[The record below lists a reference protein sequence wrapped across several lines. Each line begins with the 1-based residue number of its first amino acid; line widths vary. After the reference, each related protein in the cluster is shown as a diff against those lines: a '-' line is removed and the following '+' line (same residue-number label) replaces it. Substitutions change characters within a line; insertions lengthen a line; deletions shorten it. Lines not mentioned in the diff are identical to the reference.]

1 MRPLLISLLLLA
13 GSLHHLPVLAGQGR
27 FQPATAGGLE
37 AGYDSLLTALARTI
51 PLSAGYDTA
60 RTREIARFK
69 KALQPGR
76 PLPVIFDAEEKIYE
90 LYRTFNY
97 DSAYSYAT
105 RLTTI
110 AREMQDAPH
119 LVAAQLKLSFILLSA
134 GLYKETYDSLHSLTS
149 RPIPDTLKGEY
160 YTLWGRYYYDLA
172 GYANDP
178 YHSVEYDKKGNQYLD
193 SALAFYA
200 QAPASFEYIY
210 YSGLRNFKQNRTA
223 EAASFFEKLLATP
236 TLTDHQ
242 LALTASTLSAIYLQQ
257 GDRDKAVDLLI
268 RATLAD
274 IRSSTK
280 ETVAIFHLAELLYKK
295 GDLKHAVMCI
305 ESAIANA
312 EFYGARQRKI
322 QASSILP
329 LIEGERIN
337 GIEAQ
342 KSLLI
347 KYAILVTLL
356 VLALIVL
363 AWIILR
369 QVQQLKKTQQALSEA
384 NDRQQVINRQLEES
398 NKIKEEYIGYF
409 FNMDSE
415 FYNKL
420 DKIKTTIEH
429 KLQERRYD
437 DIKFFLNKIDARK
450 EKEELLLTFDKIFL
464 KLFPNF
470 VTEVNALLRDE
481 EKIRLKE
488 GELLTTDLRIF
499 ALMRMGVADP
509 EKIALILEYSVKTIY
524 SYKSRIKNKA
534 ILPGD
539 AFEEK
544 VMQIK
549 TL

>member
-1 MRPLLISLLLLA
+1 MRQLLISFLLLVF
-13 GSLHHLPVLAGQGR
+13 SLITLPAL
-27 FQPATAGGLE
+27 AGGLKE
-37 AGYDSLLTALARTI
+37 AASNSDSLVTELTKAI

-60 RTREIARFK
+60 RTREITR
-69 KALQPGR
+69 LQQSLNTPGQS
-76 PLPVIFDAEEKIYE
+76 LPAIFDRQEKIYE
-90 LYRTFNY
+90 QYKTLKS
-97 DSAYSYAT
+97 DSAYSYAI
-105 RLTTI
+105 RLIGI

-119 LVAAQLKLSFILLSA
+119 LIAAQLKLSFILLSA
-134 GLYKETYDSLHSLTS
+134 GLYKETYDSLYSLTN
-149 RPIPDTLKGEY
+149 RLIPDSLKGEY
-160 YTLWGRYYYDLA
+160 YTLWGRYYYDMA
-172 GYANDP
+172 GYANDH
-178 YHSVEYDKKGNQYLD
+178 YHSVDYDKKGNQYLD
-193 SALAFYA
+193 SALAFF
-200 QAPASFEYIY
+200 PPPSFAYIY
-210 YSGLRNFKQNRTA
+210 YSGLKSFKQNTTG
-223 EAASFFEKLLATP
+223 EGASFFEKLLATP
-236 TLTDHQ
+236 SLTDHQ
-242 LALTASTLSAIYLQQ
+242 LALTASTLSAIYLQK
-257 GDRDKAVDLLI
+257 GDQDKAIDLLI
-268 RATLAD
+268 RATMAD

-369 QVQQLKKTQQALSEA
+369 QVQQLKRTQQALSVA
-384 NDRQQVINRQLEES
+384 NEKQQVINHQLEES

-420 DKIKTTIEH
+420 DKIKTTIEQ

-450 EKEELLLTFDKIFL
+450 EKEELLLSFDKIFL

-488 GELLTTDLRIF
+488 GELLTTDLLTLARI
-499 ALMRMGVADP
+499 
-509 EKIALILEYSVKTIY
+509 
-524 SYKSRIKNKA
+524 
-534 ILPGD
+534 
-539 AFEEK
+539 
-544 VMQIK
+544 
-549 TL
+549 

>member
-1 MRPLLISLLLLA
+1 MRSLLISLLFLA
-13 GSLHHLPVLAGQGR
+13 LGLSS
-27 FQPATAGGLE
+27 FATNS
-37 AGYDSLLTALARTI
+37 DSLLTELSKTI
-51 PLSAGYDTA
+51 PLSASYDTA
-60 RTREIARFK
+60 RTREITRLKQTLNAPN
-69 KALQPGR
+69 QS
-76 PLPVIFDAEEKIYE
+76 LPSIFDQQERIYE
-90 LYRTFNY
+90 QYKTFNY
-97 DSAYSYAT
+97 DSAYSYAL
-105 RLTTI
+105 RLIGT
-110 AREMQDAPH
+110 AREMQDARY
-119 LVAAQLKLSFILLSA
+119 LIAAQLKLSFILLSA
-134 GLYKETYDSLHSLTS
+134 GLYKETYDSLSSLTN
-149 RPIPDTLKGEY
+149 RPIPDSLKGEY
-160 YTLWGRYYYDLA
+160 YTLWGRYYYDMA
-172 GYANDP
+172 GYANDH
-178 YHSVEYDKKGNQYLD
+178 YHSVDYDKKGNQYLD
-193 SALAFYA
+193 SALSFFPP
-200 QAPASFEYIY
+200 QSFEYIY
-210 YSGLRNFKQNRTA
+210 YSGLKNFKQNSSG
-223 EAASFFEKLLATP
+223 EGASFFEKLLTTP
-236 TLTDHQ
+236 SLTDHQ
-242 LALTASTLSAIYLQQ
+242 LALTASTLSAIYLQK
-257 GDRDKAVDLLI
+257 GDRDKAINLLI
-268 RATLAD
+268 EATLAD

-280 ETVAIFHLAELLYKK
+280 ETVAIFHLAELLYKQ

-356 VLALIVL
+356 VLALVVL

-384 NDRQQVINRQLEES
+384 NDKLKVINHQLEDS

-409 FNMDSE
+409 FNIDSE

-420 DKIKTTIEH
+420 DKIKTTIEN

-450 EKEELLLTFDKIFL
+450 EKEELLLSFDKIFV
-464 KLFPNF
+464 KLFPHF

-534 ILPGD
+534 ILPGE

-544 VMQIK
+544 IMQIK

>member
-1 MRPLLISLLLLA
+1 MRQLLITLLLL
-13 GSLHHLPVLAGQGR
+13 
-27 FQPATAGGLE
+27 TAGLTT
-37 AGYDSLLTALARTI
+37 AHANNDSLLNQLSRSI

-60 RTREIARFK
+60 HIRGITRLKE
-69 KALQPGR
+69 LLHTPGQP
-76 PLPVIFDAEEKIYE
+76 PQLIFDRYENIYE
-90 LYRTFNY
+90 AYKTFNY
-97 DSAYSYAT
+97 DSAYTYAI
-105 RLTTI
+105 RLIGI
-110 AREMQDAPH
+110 ARQLQDGPH
-119 LVAAQLKLSFILLSA
+119 LIRAQLKLSFILLSA
-134 GLYKETYDSLHSLTS
+134 GLYKETYDSLHSLAS
-149 RPIPDTLKGEY
+149 RRIPDSLKGEY

-172 GYANDP
+172 GYTNDQ
-178 YHSVEYDKKGNQYLD
+178 YHSVDYDKKGNQYLD
-193 SALAFYA
+193 SALTFY
-200 QAPASFEYIY
+200 PLESFQYIY
-210 YSGLRNFKQNRTA
+210 YSGLKNFKQNSNGGGA
-223 EAASFFEKLLATP
+223 PFFEKLLATP
-236 TLTDHQ
+236 SLTDHQ
-242 LALTASTLSAIYLQQ
+242 LALTASTFSAIYLQR
-257 GDRDKAVDLLI
+257 GDRDKAIDLLI
-268 RATLAD
+268 EATLAD

-295 GDLKHAVMCI
+295 RDLKHAVLCI

-356 VLALIVL
+356 VLALIAL

-369 QVQQLKKTQQALSEA
+369 QVQQLKRTQQALSEA
-384 NDRQQVINRQLEES
+384 NEKQQVINHQLEES

-420 DKIKTTIEH
+420 DKIKTTIEN

-450 EKEELLLTFDKIFL
+450 EKEELLLSFDKIFL

>member
-1 MRPLLISLLLLA
+1 MRPLLISLLFLA
-13 GSLHHLPVLAGQGR
+13 LSLTNTTAR
-27 FQPATAGGLE
+27 AGGE
-37 AGYDSLLTALARTI
+37 GAADSLLTELSKTI

-60 RTREIARFK
+60 RTREITRLKQSLNA
-69 KALQPGR
+69 PGQ
-76 PLPVIFDAEEKIYE
+76 PLPAIFDQQERIYE
-90 LYRTFNY
+90 QYKVFNY
-97 DSAYSYAT
+97 DSAYSYAL
-105 RLTTI
+105 RLIGT
-110 AREMQDAPH
+110 AREMKDPPH
-119 LVAAQLKLSFILLSA
+119 LIAAQLKLSFILLSA
-134 GLYKETYDSLHSLTS
+134 GLYKETYDSLSSLTN
-149 RPIPDTLKGEY
+149 RQIPDTLKGEY
-160 YTLWGRYYYDLA
+160 YTLWGRYYYDMA
-172 GYANDP
+172 GYANDH
-178 YHSVEYDKKGNQYLD
+178 YHSVDYDKKGNRYLD
-193 SALAFYA
+193 SALAFF
-200 QAPASFEYIY
+200 APSSFEYGY
-210 YSGLRNFKQNRTA
+210 YSGLKNFKQSSSGEGA
-223 EAASFFEKLLATP
+223 PFFEKLLTTP
-236 TLTDHQ
+236 SLTDHQ
-242 LALTASTLSAIYLQQ
+242 LALTASTLSAIYLQK
-257 GDRDKAVDLLI
+257 GDRDKAINLLI
-268 RATLAD
+268 QATMAD

-280 ETVAIFHLAELLYKK
+280 ETVAIFHLAELLYKQ

-347 KYAILVTLL
+347 KYAILVTIL
-356 VLALIVL
+356 VLALIAL

-369 QVQQLKKTQQALSEA
+369 QVQQLKRTQQALSEA
-384 NDRQQVINRQLEES
+384 NGKLQVINHQLEDS

-450 EKEELLLTFDKIFL
+450 EKEELLLSFDKIFL
-464 KLFPNF
+464 KLFPHF

-544 VMQIK
+544 IMQIK
-549 TL
+549 TR